1 MSSLARKL
9 QEQQSQQRQ
18 PVVQPERRKA
28 LRQKVTPGERLIWG
42 IFAALLFF
50 GAVQIVS
57 AQSEIYKVNK
67 DIQEMEVSV
76 KEYEKANGDL
86 KIQVKELGNYDRIMA
101 KAKELGLMLNENNV
115 KVVQ

>member
-9 QEQQSQQRQ
+9 QEQQTQHTQ
-18 PVVQPERRKA
+18 PAIQPERRKA
-28 LRQKVTPGERLIWG
+28 LRHRVTPGEKLIWA

-67 DIQEMEVSV
+67 DIQEMKVSIN
-76 KEYEKANGDL
+76 EHERANGDL
-86 KIQVKELGNYDRIMA
+86 KAQVKELSNYDRIMA
-101 KAKELGLMLNENNV
+101 KARELGLKLNEHNV

>member
-18 PVVQPERRKA
+18 QAIQPERRKA
-28 LRQKVTPGERLIWG
+28 VRHQVTPGEKLIWG

-67 DIQEMEVSV
+67 DIQEMKVSI
-76 KEYEKANGDL
+76 KEQEKANGDL
-86 KIQVKELGNYDRIMA
+86 KIQVKELSNYDRIMA
-101 KAKELGLMLNENNV
+101 KARELGLMLNENNV